1 MLNYSL
7 PKERIA
13 LQPAE
18 PRDSARLLVV
28 RREKGTVPSG
38 DSPQSFSHRIFRDL
52 PELLKAGDCLV
63 LNDTKV
69 IPARI
74 YGRKAGTGG
83 KVELLLLSEA
93 EEGSGERAKVYRCLG
108 QPAKNLKP
116 GMRLQ
121 FDNGVLQAEVLSWQE
136 GERLIRFEGRGVERA
151 LERLGEMPL
160 PPYIDRAVE
169 PRDADWYQT
178 VYARQAGA
186 VAAPTAGLH
195 FTPELLDRIRAKGV
209 RVCFLTL
216 HVGWGT
222 FKPVGDRELE
232 SGKLHPERFEIPA
245 ETIAAIAETK
255 KRDGRV
261 IAVGTTVVRA
271 LETAAMS
278 SRSAHSLAPRS
289 SPSLDKSGKRETRDL
304 AHEQALPGSIV
315 GSADLFIRPG
325 FKFQVVDAM
334 ITNFHLPGTSLLLL
348 VSAFAGEERIQAA
361 YQEAIERGYRFYSY
375 GDAMVIL

>member
-38 DSPQSFSHRIFRDL
+38 DSPQFFSHRIFRDL
-52 PELLKAGDCLV
+52 PDLLKAGDCLV

-136 GERLIRFEGRGVERA
+136 GERLIRFEGRGVEQA
-151 LERLGEMPL
+151 LKRLGEMPL
-160 PPYIDRAVE
+160 PPYIDRAVD

-178 VYARQAGA
+178 VYAKQAGA

-195 FTPELLDRIRAKGV
+195 FTPELLERIRAKGV

-232 SGKLHPERFEIPA
+232 SGKLHPERFQIPA
-245 ETIAAIAETK
+245 ETIAAIEQAK
-255 KRDGRV
+255 KSGGRV

-271 LETAAMS
+271 LETAAL
-278 SRSAHSLAPRS
+278 R
-289 SPSLDKSGKRETRDL
+289 
-304 AHEQALPGSIV
+304 QAQGERTEENT
-315 GSADLFIRPG
+315 DLFIRPG
-325 FKFQVVDAM
+325 FEFRVVDAM

-348 VSAFAGEERIQAA
+348 VSAFAGEERIQHA
-361 YQEAIERGYRFYSY
+361 YQEAIAKGYRFYSY